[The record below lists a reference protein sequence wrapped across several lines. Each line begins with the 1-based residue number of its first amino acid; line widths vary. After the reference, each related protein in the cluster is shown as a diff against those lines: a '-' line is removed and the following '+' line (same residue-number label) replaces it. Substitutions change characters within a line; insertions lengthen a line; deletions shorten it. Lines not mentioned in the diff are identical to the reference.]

1 MRSAKDLKDIV
12 SSVRDKSN
20 RNGIAGSRT
29 HMLDETGD
37 TDLGGEYGPDVG
49 ESS

>member
-12 SSVRDKSN
+12 TSVRDKSN
-20 RNGIAGSRT
+20 RNGIAGLRT
-29 HMLDETGD
+29 NMLDETGD
-37 TDLGGEYGPDVG
+37 TDADLGPDVG